1 MWSGSA
7 HTAVAHG
14 TTVAMASAK
23 SVVFVRM
30 HGRGSFQPSTCQKH
44 QKTRMYLWRS
54 MKWWKIWIPSSTS
67 QVWQWQLFISNL
79 ATPRRQEH
87 QLKIFSRFWRD
98 WIEWIETSFLV
109 IFKLGLLQMS
119 LSDKWTNSSFFL
131 WDSPYNFCLEDLL
144 VSQMPGLSSPWEPKR
159 HGYRSDH
166 HQRQR
171 FAQRRWWLADWKIRS
186 VLHLFF
192 GKNAMAAISMP
203 PSHSAFEK

>member
-1 MWSGSA
+1 MPTSHRRMWSGSA

-87 QLKIFSRFWRD
+87 QLKIFSRFLKRLD
-98 WIEWIETSFLV
+98 W
-109 IFKLGLLQMS
+109 M
-119 LSDKWTNSSFFL
+119 
-131 WDSPYNFCLEDLL
+131 
-144 VSQMPGLSSPWEPKR
+144 
-159 HGYRSDH
+159 
-166 HQRQR
+166 
-171 FAQRRWWLADWKIRS
+171 DWNI
-186 VLHLFF
+186 FF
-192 GKNAMAAISMP
+192 GDFQIGTPTNV
-203 PSHSAFEK
+203 FERQVDKFIIFSLGFTLQFLFRRFTRVADARTVFAVGTKAPWI